1 MPRALTMPRACG
13 AFLCLMAIAV
23 AVAASNHPRNSRKSR
38 EALLD
43 DDAILE
49 KAALRTGESPRE
61 ILRLLGRVAARRN
74 GSPEAGLPR
83 LLDDPDDISL
93 MEGHLGSTGGRLEGG
108 MRPRGHSKVESP
120 HDKDGGRRHNAGRRH
135 DLDTLLRL
143 SGFPAISN
151 SGRRDHQDSK
161 RGGSGLGEEEAIL
174 DFLEEVVAQRG
185 SREGGD
191 RGGAG
196 EHFPREGGDHH
207 GSTEAGGGAGDLMSA
222 DDGPTNGKATA
233 QATSRRST
241 RTLVRSP
248 SLHFLLLLLLP
259 LPLSFPHLPLG
270 LSPPQ

>member
-1 MPRALTMPRACG
+1 MPRAMTMMSR
-13 AFLCLMAIAV
+13 AFLCLLALAV
-23 AVAASNHPRNSRKSR
+23 AVAASNHPSNSRKSR
-38 EALLD
+38 EELLD
-43 DDAILE
+43 EDSILE
-49 KAALRTGESPRE
+49 KAALRTGESPQE
-61 ILRLLGRVAARRN
+61 ILRLPGRVAARRN

-83 LLDDPDDISL
+83 RLEDPDDIAL
-93 MEGHLGSTGGRLEGG
+93 MERRLGSTGGRLDGG

-191 RGGAG
+191 SGGAG
-196 EHFPREGGDHH
+196 EHFPREGGEHH
-207 GSTEAGGGAGDLMSA
+207 GSTEAGSGAGDLMSA

-248 SLHFLLLLLLP
+248 SLHFLLLLPLPLP
-259 LPLSFPHLPLG
+259 LPLSFPHLALG